1 MGAIFQSLGRTVTA
15 GIVLLI
21 VIVIVVSTA
30 VGGAMKFDHA
40 WWAFFMRW
48 LHVLSG
54 VMWIGLLWYFNFVQ
68 TPSMPQIPDEQK
80 PAVSKVIAPRALFW
94 FRWAALATV
103 VTGLLLAWMNG
114 YLAQALAFKPPVTA
128 IGIGM
133 WLGLIMAFNV
143 WFIIWPNQKKA
154 LGIVQVSPEEK
165 TAAAK
170 MAGMTSR
177 FNTMLSIPDALLHG
191 RAAERR
197 PVDDKGPQ
205 RPLLLAA
212 ASPESQRGGGA
223 LSMPEMDAPAL
234 MPLAANQPWFI
245 SSANRA
251 GPLAQCDSSV
261 CGCMSAMLRITPR
274 SSMNAT
280 ESGTKVFF
288 IHMQW
293 RATSGK
299 TNSMPRSVPSDGRC
313 MSPVMRDS
321 LVLAIS
327 AWIG

>member
-1 MGAIFQSLGRTVTA
+1 MGAIFQSLGRTITA
-15 GIVLLI
+15 GVVLLVI
-21 VIVIVVSTA
+21 IVIVVSTA

-94 FRWAALATV
+94 FRWAALATI
-103 VTGLLLAWMNG
+103 VTGALLAWMMG
-114 YLAQALAFKPPVTA
+114 YIGQALALKPPVTA

-165 TAAAK
+165 AKAAK

-177 FNTMLSIPDALLHG
+177 FNTMLSIPMLYCMVA
-191 RAAERR
+191 
-197 PVDDKGPQ
+197 Q
-205 RPLLLAA
+205 
-212 ASPESQRGGGA
+212 QNGG
-223 LSMPEMDAPAL
+223 L
-234 MPLAANQPWFI
+234 
-245 SSANRA
+245 
-251 GPLAQCDSSV
+251 
-261 CGCMSAMLRITPR
+261 
-274 SSMNAT
+274 
-280 ESGTKVFF
+280 
-288 IHMQW
+288 
-293 RATSGK
+293 
-299 TNSMPRSVPSDGRC
+299 
-313 MSPVMRDS
+313 
-321 LVLAIS
+321 
-327 AWIG
+327 